1 VIELEHMFPDIHE
14 LMNTIEVIYLQII
27 NDPLSLKQT
36 WLQIPHKVLTIL
48 KLNLYL
54 GVVF

>member
-1 VIELEHMFPDIHE
+1 
-14 LMNTIEVIYLQII
+14 MNTIGVIYPQII

-36 WLQIPHKVLTIL
+36 WVHIPHKVLTIL

>member
-1 VIELEHMFPDIHE
+1 MIELEHMFPDIHE